1 MPIIGPEF
9 ATRKPRFN
17 HVAMSLTPE
26 MLDEEHRKLR
36 ADFFG
41 DVFGF
46 FDIPMMTIDRKRQV
60 FQVHNIEQFVFLIAD
75 DGGQAMECPRLDH
88 FGLSVGAESELDE
101 ILARAEKWK
110 ANDDRVEII
119 DKHID
124 DHGMLAITSIYV
136 RYLLPMMCEIQW
148 WDYHEPSPV
157 ADPGAI
163 TVNGNA

>member
-1 MPIIGPEF
+1 MTANGPVF
-9 ATRKPRFN
+9 GSRKPRFN
-17 HVAMSLTPE
+17 HVAMSLTAE
-26 MLDEEHRKLR
+26 MLDEEHRTLR

-46 FDIPMMTIDRKRQV
+46 FDIPVMTIDRKRQV

-110 ANDDRVEII
+110 ERDDRVEII
-119 DKHID
+119 DKKTD
-124 DHGMLAITSIYV
+124 DHGMLAITSIYI
-136 RYLLPMMCEIQW
+136 RYLLPMMIEIQW
-148 WDYHEPSPV
+148 WDFKGMPRADEV
-157 ADPGAI
+157 AA
-163 TVNGNA
+163 T